1 MSTLDVILRAAVQRN
16 IVDVTDAETFSRDT
30 DAKAFLD
37 DLVAGLIETGDI
49 PAEQYVGSDYWA
61 EVLRDTLKDE
71 GILLYDETKHRY
83 NVSFVTDDAVH
94 IVTVDTFLNESE
106 NEAIIELAQEN
117 VPPVILEGLIST
129 DVQEA

>member
-1 MSTLDVILRAAVQRN
+1 MSTLDVIIRTAVQRD
-16 IVDVTDAETFSRDT
+16 IVSVTDAENFSRDT
-30 DAKAFLD
+30 NAKAFLD
-37 DLVAGLIETGDI
+37 DLVAAFIETGDI
-49 PAEQYVGSDYWA
+49 PAAHYIGSDYWA

-71 GILLYDETKHRY
+71 GILLYDETENRY

-94 IVTVDTFLNESE
+94 IVTVTTFLNESE

-129 DVQEA
+129 DIQEA